1 MEENRAERAG
11 RAAKTALRRR
21 RERKRVVG
29 WAAATLLGIPLLF
42 AAVWC
47 RLEVSRALSQRD
59 ELLARKEL
67 LEHSVLRLSGEKTRL
82 VTWASLSVRAGQLGL
97 RAPRSSE
104 VLWIDRDGKGR
115 RRR

>member
-1 MEENRAERAG
+1 MSTDGNRAERAG

-47 RLEVSRALSQRD
+47 RLEVSRALGRRD
-59 ELLARKEL
+59 ELLAQKEL
-67 LEHSVLRLSGEKTRL
+67 LEHSVVRLEGEKTRL
-82 VTWASLSVRAGQLGL
+82 ATWESLSGRAAQLGL

-104 VLWIDRDGKGR
+104 VVWIDRDG
-115 RRR
+115 